1 MRCKMTKDETKEIKK
16 AKKENTIKEIEEL
29 DLTIIA
35 FKELDNFCESTIERY
50 EELRVHRKI
59 SKELALKI
67 ISDDDFLE
75 KAIFRYHHITKN
87 KSGIIKTET
96 RRICNYIYKK
106 LQEGKV
112 IKVKEICIKNKFNE
126 TTFKKA
132 LNYFWEVRDI
142 RTGKGRLK
150 EIIKRAEPLQLSRNE
165 LKELIKSGLIINEV
179 II

>member
-1 MRCKMTKDETKEIKK
+1 MKNCKPSDLMVCFQQGTYTLNIEYVDLNKNYGFNEEVKFEKDAKKEIKK
-16 AKKENTIKEIEEL
+16 AKKENTIKEIEDL

-87 KSGIIKTET
+87 KSGIIETET
-96 RRICNYIYKK
+96 R
-106 LQEGKV
+106 
-112 IKVKEICIKNKFNE
+112 KVK
-126 TTFKKA
+126 
-132 LNYFWEVRDI
+132 
-142 RTGKGRLK
+142 
-150 EIIKRAEPLQLSRNE
+150 
-165 LKELIKSGLIINEV
+165 
-179 II
+179 